1 MANGHYSAAV
11 RCLELQGKYLKMF
24 SDKIEHVQT
33 IEELSTDELVEM
45 LREVNQSGNLDLG
58 RLLAA
63 DDKILS

>member
-1 MANGHYSAAV
+1 MASGHYSAAV

-33 IEELSTDELVEM
+33 IEEFSTDELVEI

>member
-1 MANGHYSAAV
+1 
-11 RCLELQGKYLKMF
+11 MF